1 MNYSK
6 PPRFSK
12 SHKGKFLKMA
22 QETSEPRAPSEV
34 VYYNP
39 IDPPPG
45 VGSVSPAGVG
55 AGPGSGAEP
64 GLDPRLLQSSFHA
77 LMLGLLGWG
86 WGGVPGSP
94 AAHAPGKGHPDG
106 SQSERSEC
114 EGSAAPRWF
123 VVLFF

>member
-39 IDPPPG
+39 IDRPPPPE

-64 GLDPRLLQSSFHA
+64 GLDSRLLQSSFHA
-77 LMLGLLGWG
+77 EMLGLLGV
-86 WGGVPGSP
+86 GVGRGAWEPCCACSWQGEP
-94 AAHAPGKGHPDG
+94 
-106 SQSERSEC
+106 
-114 EGSAAPRWF
+114 
-123 VVLFF
+123 